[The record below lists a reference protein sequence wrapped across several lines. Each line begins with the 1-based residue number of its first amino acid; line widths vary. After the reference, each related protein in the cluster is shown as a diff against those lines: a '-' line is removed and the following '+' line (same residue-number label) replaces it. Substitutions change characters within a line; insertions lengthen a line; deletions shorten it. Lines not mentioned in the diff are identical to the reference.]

1 MLLDRLFFLA
11 VRQVSKPVA
20 AIVRGAALE
29 SDILKGFLSS
39 MGQGVHR
46 LRIWATRRAEGKTA
60 THVTPLA
67 ADRAVE
73 GGADLLSEFV
83 IYSVAAVTIAW
94 QYDSDQRKKDKKEAD
109 EKAKEVQ
116 RIAEAQ
122 KNEKAQWDRIN
133 EFGRRITLMQEE
145 VRQCIRSMRGFCVS
159 DASRFYCACFGSRSL
174 ADCDFAIRGAAAAAR
189 WLVWQAR

>member
-1 MLLDRLFFLA
+1 MGLSAVPVGRRGAVVSALRGARFRSGFDNLRCSRCQMLLDRLFFLA

-145 VRQCIRSMRGFCVS
+145 VRQCTQHARFLCV
-159 DASRFYCACFGSRSL
+159 
-174 ADCDFAIRGAAAAAR
+174 
-189 WLVWQAR
+189 

>member
-145 VRQCIRSMRGFCVS
+145 IVILRSEERQRQQGGWFGKRVDSPDDIRERLTRARTELKSGQ
-159 DASRFYCACFGSRSL
+159 DGAS
-174 ADCDFAIRGAAAAAR
+174 
-189 WLVWQAR
+189 